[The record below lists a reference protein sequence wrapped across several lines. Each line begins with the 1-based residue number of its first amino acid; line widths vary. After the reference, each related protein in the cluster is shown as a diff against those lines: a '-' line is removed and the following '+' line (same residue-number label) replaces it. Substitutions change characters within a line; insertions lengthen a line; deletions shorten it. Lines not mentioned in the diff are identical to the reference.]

1 MCLAV
6 PSRVIS
12 IENETA
18 LIDVYGARKEV
29 SIKLLAETPSIGD
42 YVLVHAGFAIQKI
55 AAESVHSGE
64 FMHESS
70 LAINIIDIAQTQ
82 CRERGCKSVDSVT
95 VRIGKASGVL
105 PASLEFAFNAVK
117 ENTIADKAKLVFEII
132 PVGGTCKA
140 CNKEFESQDAPYVLS
155 CPHCGS
161 SEFEITKGRE
171 MEIVSLEIN

>member
-12 IENETA
+12 IDNETA

-29 SIKLLAETPSIGD
+29 SIKLLPETPQIGE
-42 YVLVHAGFAIQKI
+42 YVLVHAGFAIQKVS
-55 AAESVHSGE
+55 AESVHSGE

-70 LAINIIDIAQTQ
+70 LAISIFDIAQTQ
-82 CRERGCKSVDSVT
+82 CRERGCTAVDSIT
-95 VRIGKASGVL
+95 VRLGKASGVL
-105 PASLEFAFNAVK
+105 PESLEFAFNALK
-117 ENTIADKAKLVFEII
+117 ENTLASKAKLVFEIV
-132 PVGGTCKA
+132 PVGGTCRSCK
-140 CNKEFESQDAPYVLS
+140 KEFEALDKPYVLS

-161 SEFEITKGRE
+161 TEFEITKGRE

>member
-12 IENETA
+12 VQNQTA

-29 SIKLLAETPSIGD
+29 STKLLSQTPKVGD
-42 YVLVHAGFAIQKI
+42 FLLVHAGFAIQTL

-70 LAINIIDIAQTQ
+70 LAINIIEIAQNQ
-82 CRERGCKSVDSVT
+82 CKERDCTRVDSVT
-95 VRIGKASGVL
+95 VRLGKASGVL
-105 PASLEFAFNAVK
+105 PESLEFAFNALKKDTVAA
-117 ENTIADKAKLVFEII
+117 NAKLEFEII
-132 PVGGTCKA
+132 PVGGTCRTCK
-140 CNKEFESQDAPYVLS
+140 KEFESSDAPYILA

-161 SEFEITKGRE
+161 TEFDLTKGRE